1 MFQKRLPHLYFPN
14 HLVFLFKFL
23 SSYFRGGLISIPAS
37 EITVMTLKNPNQP
50 SECDDRTKQDF
61 ECLMADQCSGDIY
74 LVQKNI
80 FSPDVSI
87 YKVCLSVCL
96 LLNVP
101 ARHLNPRQ

>member
-1 MFQKRLPHLYFPN
+1 M
-14 HLVFLFKFL
+14 
-23 SSYFRGGLISIPAS
+23 ITIPAS
-37 EITVMTLKNPNQP
+37 EITVMTLKSPDQP
-50 SECDDRTKQDF
+50 SVCDDETKQDF
-61 ECLMADQCSGDIY
+61 ECLMADQFSGNIY

-80 FSPDVSI
+80 HHHDVTI